1 MIVPV
6 IIAGGK
12 GQRLWPASRD
22 ALPKPFVALS
32 SPRTLFQETLERLAP
47 LTGVAAPLI
56 VCNELHRPMAEAQ
69 AKECGISGIELLLE
83 PEGRNTAPA
92 ICAAALAVRKHHG
105 EDAIMLV
112 MPSDHRVSGAEPFA
126 AAVRSAADLAS
137 KGRLVTFAITPRWP
151 ATGYGYLKIG
161 EPIDKAKQQFALE
174 AFVEKPDLQRA
185 EQFLASG
192 LYAWNSGMF
201 AFRVRDL
208 LSAFNEFE
216 PGILAACD
224 KALPMEQRSSITRL
238 ESKAFAEAKSISIDY
253 AIMERSK
260 TVATVVAS
268 FDWSDVG
275 DWNAVWD
282 EGAKDSGGN
291 VSHGDV
297 LAIDCSN
304 SLVESSGPLLVA
316 LGLADL
322 VAVATK
328 DAVLVAPRARAQD
341 VRKAV
346 DEISRRKRREA
357 AAATIEH
364 HIWGTVER
372 IREDEDFAIR
382 KFEILGGHGI
392 PAMDHAVAAT
402 WICLRGQAT
411 VIEAGQK
418 TAISPGKAFALPAGA
433 TIEASD
439 GNVGF
444 LEIVNRR

>member
-32 SPRTLFQETLERLAP
+32 SPRTLFQETLNRLAP
-47 LTGVAAPLI
+47 LTGIAAPLV

-69 AKECGISGIELLLE
+69 AKSCGVRNIQLLLE

-92 ICAAALAVRKHHG
+92 ICAAALAVKKHHG

-112 MPSDHRVSGAEPFA
+112 MPSDHRISGADLFA

-161 EPIDKAKQQFALE
+161 EPIEKAKQQFALE
-174 AFVEKPDLQRA
+174 AFIEKPELARA

-192 LYAWNSGMF
+192 HYAWNSGMF
-201 AFRVRDL
+201 AFRVGDL

-216 PGILAACD
+216 PGILAACG
-224 KALPMEQRSSITRL
+224 KALSKEQSSITRL
-238 ESKAFAEAKSISIDY
+238 EPRAFSEAKSISIDY

-260 TVATVVAS
+260 AVATVVAS

-282 EGAKDSGGN
+282 EGAKDDAGN

-297 LAIDCSN
+297 LTIDCSN

-316 LGLADL
+316 LGVNDL

-328 DAVLVAPRARAQD
+328 DAILVAPRARAQD

-346 DEISRRKRREA
+346 DEIGRRKRKEA

-372 IREDEDFAIR
+372 MSEDKDCAIR
-382 KFEILGGHGI
+382 KFEI
-392 PAMDHAVAAT
+392 HAGYRISAKET
-402 WICLRGQAT
+402 SFTGSCICLHGDGVLVEDGRRVSISAGRSFTPTASAM
-411 VIEAGQK
+411 IEA
-418 TAISPGKAFALPAGA
+418 AG
-433 TIEASD
+433 D
-439 GNVGF
+439 GLRL
-444 LEIVNRR
+444 LEVVTKR